1 MFQENK
7 ARQIFQKTNI
17 SYTLIHT
24 RQCSFFGKFGVLCFL
39 ETLVL
44 RFAILFYY
52 RRTFLVRSSSQI
64 SLLILSE
71 FERIISIP
79 LKSSETAWKRNF
91 LTILETFSIK
101 FYRLSWCFTVCHII
115 RSIIFW
121 NVSCENCSVFIG
133 FF

>member
-17 SYTLIHT
+17 SYTLIRT
-24 RQCSFFGKFGVLCFL
+24 RKCSFFGKFGVLCFL

-44 RFAILFYY
+44 RFAISFYY
-52 RRTFLVRSSSQI
+52 RRMFLVRSSSQI